1 MKREVFLNVFA
12 DESGELQVK
21 THKDKNKALLA
32 VADYISTQFFV
43 RRNSDALN
51 MLLGV
56 VAHVVARDK
65 SGNLER
71 EFINNIKQ
79 CAPEM
84 REAYI
89 RFAKS
94 VQNKLS

>member
-12 DESGELQVK
+12 GEDGELQVK

-32 VADYISTQFFV
+32 LADYISTRFFV

-56 VAHVVARDK
+56 VVHVVSRDK

-71 EFINNIKQ
+71 EFIDNIKQ
-79 CAPEM
+79 CTPEM

-89 RFAKS
+89 RFTES
-94 VQNKLS
+94 VRNKLS